1 MYFGLDVH
9 KKFIQVCRLSESGQ
23 VLGNYRI
30 NGDGESIAA
39 FAKTLKKKDSVVLET
54 TFNSWG
60 VYNILKSSDAKIVVS
75 DSNQVKA
82 IAYAKVKTDK
92 VDAEV
97 LARLLKADFIPEVQM
112 PDEKTWS
119 YRQLISHMRHLSK
132 QRTSIKNSIWG
143 VLNRA
148 LIQVPHANLFTKKGI
163 KWLEEV
169 PLEPLL
175 RLQMNNLLLMLESV
189 MVAVQEGEKSL
200 SEIAVNEKD
209 IQLLLSI
216 PGVGLKVALGLVSA
230 IGDVNRFKTPNQLA
244 SYFGL
249 TPRLSQ
255 SAERSYSGRI
265 TKAGTAY
272 GRWLAVEAAQSL
284 ALSGSPITA
293 SYYKIKN
300 KKGHNVAVTAL
311 ARKLIVVVWHML
323 KKQQPYRYA
332 RPERVAEKMKVLNP
346 DLPNRYNVTQEKI
359 TTEDLYW
366 HAGLPELA
374 PSTVAEKKAAIRNK
388 KQITY
393 EKRKQKP
400 KEK

>member
-9 KKFIQVCRLSESGQ
+9 KKFIQVCKLSEAGK

-30 NGDGESIAA
+30 DGDRESIEE
-39 FAKTLKKKDSVVLET
+39 FAKSLKDKDSVVLET

-60 VYNILKSSDAKIVVS
+60 VYDILAKSKAKVVVS

-82 IAYAKVKTDK
+82 IAHAKVKTDK

-97 LARLLKADFIPEVQM
+97 LARLLKADFLPEVQM
-112 PDEKTWS
+112 PDEKTWA
-119 YRQLISHMRHLSK
+119 YRQLVSHLRLLSK
-132 QRTSIKNSIWG
+132 ERTAVKNSIWG

-148 LIQVPHANLFTKKGI
+148 LIKPKYADIFTQKGML
-163 KWLEEV
+163 WLEEV
-169 PLEPLL
+169 QLTPLL
-175 RLQMNNLLLMLESV
+175 RLQMNNLLLMLETIA
-189 MVAVQEGEKSL
+189 VAVREGEESL
-200 SEIAVNEKD
+200 EKIAVDEKD

-230 IGDVNRFKTPNQLA
+230 IGDVKRFKTPNQLA

-255 SAERSYSGRI
+255 SADRSYSGRI

-293 SYYKIKN
+293 SYFKIKN

-323 KKQQPYRYA
+323 DKKQPYRYA
-332 RPERVAEKMKVLNP
+332 NPARVAEKMRVLNP
-346 DLPNRYNVTQEKI
+346 DLPNRVEVLREKV

-366 HAGLPELA
+366 HAGLPKLN
-374 PSTVAEKKAAIRNK
+374 PSSAAERKAEIRNK
-388 KQITY
+388 KIITY
-393 EKRKQKP
+393 EKKKQKH
-400 KEK
+400 KSK

>member
-9 KKFIQVCRLSESGQ
+9 KKFIQVCKLSESGK

-30 NGDGESIAA
+30 DGDRESIED
-39 FAKTLKKKDSVVLET
+39 FAKSLKEKDAVVLET

-60 VYNILKSSDAKIVVS
+60 VYDILKTSKAKVVVS

-82 IAYAKVKTDK
+82 IAHAKVKTDK

-97 LARLLKADFIPEVQM
+97 LARLLKADFLPEVQM

-119 YRQLISHMRHLSK
+119 YRQLISHLRLLSK
-132 QRTSIKNSIWG
+132 ERTAIKNSIWG

-148 LIQVPHANLFTKKGI
+148 LIKPLFADIFTQKGI
-163 KWLEEV
+163 RWLEEV
-169 PLEPLL
+169 KLDPLL
-175 RLQMNNLLLMLESV
+175 RLQMNNLLLMLDAIA
-189 MVAVQEGEKSL
+189 VAVKEGEESL
-200 SEIAVNEKD
+200 EQIAVSEKD

-230 IGDVNRFKTPNQLA
+230 IGDVNRFKTPNHLA

-255 SAERSYSGRI
+255 SADRSYSGRI

-272 GRWLAVEAAQSL
+272 GRWLAIEAAQSL

-293 SYYKIKN
+293 SYFKIKN

-311 ARKLIVVVWHML
+311 ARKLVVVVWHML
-323 KKQQPYRYA
+323 KSQQPYRYA
-332 RPERVAEKMKVLNP
+332 NPARVAEKMKVLNP
-346 DLPNRYNVTQEKI
+346 DLPSRVAVLAEKI

-366 HAGLPELA
+366 HAGLPTLA
-374 PSTVAEKKAAIRNK
+374 PSAVAEKRAAIRNR
-388 KQITY
+388 KQIAY
-393 EKRKQKP
+393 EKRKQKS
-400 KEK
+400 KLK

>member
-9 KKFIQVCRLSESGQ
+9 KKFIQVCKLSESGN

-30 NGDGESIAA
+30 DGDHAA
-39 FAKTLKKKDSVVLET
+39 IEKFAKELKSSDSVVLET
-54 TFNSWG
+54 TFNTWG
-60 VYNILKSSDAKIVVS
+60 VYNILKSSKAKVVVS
-75 DSNQVKA
+75 DANQVRA
-82 IAYAKVKTDK
+82 IAHAKVKTDK
-92 VDAEV
+92 VDAEI
-97 LARLLKADFIPEVQM
+97 LARLLKADFIPEVKM

-119 YRQLISHMRHLSK
+119 YRQLVSHMRHLSK
-132 QRTSIKNSIWG
+132 ERTSIKNSIWG

-148 LIQVPHANLFTKKGI
+148 LIKPPYENLFTQKSIRWLDEI
-163 KWLEEV
+163 K
-169 PLEPLL
+169 LEPFL

-189 MVAVQEGEKSL
+189 SVAVSECEEALEK
-200 SEIAVNEKD
+200 IAMNEKD

-216 PGVGLKVALGLVSA
+216 PGVGLKVALGFVSA
-230 IGDVNRFKTPNQLA
+230 IGDVNRFETPNQLA

-249 TPRLSQ
+249 TPRISQ

-265 TKAGTAY
+265 TKEGTAY

-293 SYYKIKN
+293 SYFKIKN
-300 KKGHNVAVTAL
+300 KKGHNIAVTAL

-332 RPERVAEKMKVLNP
+332 RPERVSEKMKILVP
-346 DLPNRYNVTQEKI
+346 DLPNRYVVTREKI
-359 TTEDLYW
+359 STEDIYW

-374 PSTVAEKKAAIRNK
+374 PSSVAEKRAAIKNR

-393 EKRKQKP
+393 EKRKRKN
-400 KEK
+400 E